1 MELKQLKRC
10 AVNLLDTWMPDYHFS
25 EHHSLSVSA
34 SEVALWNALK
44 TVTPDEIGPLRWLMA
59 IRSFPAKVAGLAAG
73 KVRKPG
79 KLFARGTPIL
89 DLAVNSNFVL
99 LEERAPNQIALGMAG
114 QFWKLDGGP
123 RVNVHNAHDFAAFH
137 QPGFLRVTVAFQIG
151 AGKISTE
158 TRVQALDEDARRKF
172 SRYWTLIRPGSG
184 WIRMAWLRAIDNRA
198 RLRT

>member
-1 MELKQLKRC
+1 
-10 AVNLLDTWMPDYHFS
+10 MPDYHFS

-44 TVTPDEIGPLRWLMA
+44 TVTPDEIGPLKWLMA
-59 IRSFPAKVAGLAAG
+59 IRSFPAKVAALAAG

-89 DLAVNSNFVL
+89 DLAVHSNFVL

-123 RVNVHNAHDFAAFH
+123 RVNVRNAQDFADFH
-137 QPGFLRVTVAFQIG
+137 QPGFLRVAVAFQIG

-158 TRVQALDEDARRKF
+158 TRVQSLDEDARRKF
-172 SRYWTLIRPGSG
+172 SWYWTLIRPGSG
-184 WIRMAWLRAIDNRA
+184 WIRMEWLRAIDNRA
-198 RLRT
+198 RLQT